1 MRRVSSRGIITP
13 GGFVNEYH
21 YGDFK
26 GSPERWMA
34 TFFDAFVHVA
44 NWGTRWLMLRLPLAL
59 LSSTRLAPYRTPGEA
74 LTFRDDGDHVVLS
87 FHANFEDHDWVNGEG
102 WLATLTPL
110 RSALLDGSQT
120 WAGLVAQ
127 NDIALSLARL
137 HYVSFWITPEALPKR
152 YSTRFFAAEAPATAT
167 ASACGGEVLDCRWLT
182 ARSALESAEEGSIKL
197 HFPTRITLQA
207 LAEHASVRDMMRWAR
222 GCAQAFARIHS
233 CLGDHSLHRCMVLF
247 RSCY

>member
-1 MRRVSSRGIITP
+1 MVKRHAAASFGGAWVFP
-13 GGFVNEYH
+13 GGVVDSDDETVAAAGGTLSAQRANSMLGVESGGLGYFSAALRELFEETGVLLAESVPA
-21 YGDFK
+21 DI
-26 GSPERWMA
+26 
-34 TFFDAFVHVA
+34 DA
-44 NWGTRWLMLRLPLAL
+44 
-59 LSSTRLAPYRTPGEA
+59 
-74 LTFRDDGDHVVLS
+74 
-87 FHANFEDHDWVNGEG
+87 
-102 WLATLTPL
+102 L

-222 GCAQAFARIHS
+222 GCAVAGVPCIFPERPSRDAVLDAVARP
-233 CLGDHSLHRCMVLF
+233 RKPA
-247 RSCY
+247 R